1 MCYNYSRRGGGSLLF
16 LIFLRGVAQLGSA
29 LGSGPRGRRFESCRS
44 DQQRGV
50 PIGAF
55 FFCFFASTNLVIARA
70 FRRTTRQAPERDSSK
85 GNGSG
90 MQKRKKKQT
99 SLISRR
105 AGNGCDRKKRKGRC
119 VLPKHF
125 KGLFI
130 RLFVG
135 LYGHL
140 RFARRFFTW
149 ERRKRIS
156 GRRGGRGAENAFSAV
171 VNGGRGNTG
180 KHRETKEKQRI
191 RRKNC
196 FEGNEKFA
204 KKGGMHGDLNGA
216 TKQPG
221 EVSSII
227 RKRFLPTIQHRRKKT
242 TSRVQGCAPVDRRK
256 TDVL

>member
-70 FRRTTRQAPERDSSK
+70 FRRTTRQAPERYPGK

-90 MQKRKKKQT
+90 MQKRKRVLAFFRRAGNGCAVRGVKGRVKGPNRICRRREKKKKRT
-99 SLISRR
+99 DPIFRR

-156 GRRGGRGAENAFSAV
+156 GRREGEGR
-171 VNGGRGNTG
+171 
-180 KHRETKEKQRI
+180 RE
-191 RRKNC
+191 
-196 FEGNEKFA
+196 
-204 KKGGMHGDLNGA
+204 
-216 TKQPG
+216 
-221 EVSSII
+221 
-227 RKRFLPTIQHRRKKT
+227 RFLAQLSTGGEETQGNQGKAKDKT
-242 TSRVQGCAPVDRRK
+242 EK
-256 TDVL
+256 LL

>member
-90 MQKRKKKQT
+90 IQKRKKKQT

-105 AGNGCDRKKRKGRC
+105 AGNGCAVRGVKGRVKGPNRTCRRREKKKKRTDPISRRAGNGCDRKKRKGAMRSPKALQRTFYSPFRRPLRAFALC
-119 VLPKHF
+119 AEILHVGTEKKVL
-125 KGLFI
+125 G
-130 RLFVG
+130 
-135 LYGHL
+135 
-140 RFARRFFTW
+140 AA
-149 ERRKRIS
+149 
-156 GRRGGRGAENAFSAV
+156 RGGGAQRMLFSAV

-180 KHRETKEKQRI
+180 KP
-191 RRKNC
+191 RKS
-196 FEGNEKFA
+196 
-204 KKGGMHGDLNGA
+204 KG
-216 TKQPG
+216 
-221 EVSSII
+221 
-227 RKRFLPTIQHRRKKT
+227 
-242 TSRVQGCAPVDRRK
+242 
-256 TDVL
+256 